1 MNGLV
6 QGEVRE
12 FASGVVLDALK
23 IAVTFHHGAFDP
35 MTVQSLAT

>member
-1 MNGLV
+1 MAEI

-23 IAVTFHHGAFDP
+23 IAVTFHQGTFDP
-35 MTVQSLAT
+35 TMVGL